1 MTIKE
6 VFEKAENGTL
16 TFEQFQEATKDAK
29 FVDVKE
35 GGYVSKNKYDADLA
49 AKDTEISTLN
59 ETVATRNTDLQTLQ
73 TKLSEAGTDAAKLNS
88 LSGEFET
95 LKTKYE
101 EDTKA
106 YQQKLDKQAY
116 EFAVKE
122 YANSKEFSSSAAKRD
137 FISSMINENLKMKKD
152 GSAIIGADDFLKAY
166 SEENSDAFLIKDN
179 PPEPNPNDMP
189 LQPEQFPQFINP
201 TQGGDHHTEDLTKGF
216 ASAFHFTP
224 IRPIPEK

>member
-16 TFEQFQEATKDAK
+16 TFEQFQEMTKDAK

-49 AKDTEISTLN
+49 AKDTEINTLN
-59 ETVATRNTDLQTLQ
+59 ETVATRDTDLQTLQ
-73 TKLSEAGTDAAKLNS
+73 TKLSEAGTDAEKLNS
-88 LSGEFET
+88 LSGEFES

-152 GSAIIGADDFLKAY
+152 GSCGVVSPCGLCRYIFSKLQLNMNVIVPNGK
-166 SEENSDAFLIKDN
+166 SLIKVK
-179 PPEPNPNDMP
+179 
-189 LQPEQFPQFINP
+189 
-201 TQGGDHHTEDLTKGF
+201 TKDLLPYAYVTTTDRKV
-216 ASAFHFTP
+216 
-224 IRPIPEK
+224 K